1 MIIGVKVILKQ
12 LENHKILER
21 AFATYPN
28 YHLTL
33 TGKIFILIV
42 NCCRRITVYPLMR

>member
-12 LENHKILER
+12 LESHKILER

-28 YHLTL
+28 YHLTI
-33 TGKIFILIV
+33 TGKNSIQIV
-42 NCCRRITVYPLMR
+42 IEA